1 MIDVEPD
8 AEADFLELFRDEA
21 NERLDNMVDTLL
33 ALESGHAEPDAINSL
48 FRDAHTI
55 KGGAA
60 MLGLDTVRGLAHA
73 MEDVL
78 GRARTAGEFPAR
90 LAEPLLRGTDAL
102 RRHVAGDDEVTPE
115 LLDDLAASL
124 VNASDGTPDGPAG
137 AAAPTTAAPAADRRA
152 IRVPPQKIDR
162 LLDLVAETVLHRRR
176 LEYVI
181 RSDRLVDDDET
192 VSDELDL
199 GGRLFGELK
208 DAAIQMRMLPLATI
222 TAPLPRAVRDI
233 ATAEGKD
240 VQLLIS
246 GDDTELDRVILE
258 SLSEPLV
265 HMVRN
270 AVGHGIETPTERE
283 AAGKPPR
290 ATVELCAKQRGSTVE
305 IVVSDDG
312 RGVSLEL
319 LEEARQHGSLADVLA
334 RPGFSTAAEVTELS
348 GRGVGLDAVKRY
360 VEGFGGT
367 LEVRSE
373 PGHGTEIV
381 LVLPLAL
388 ALLDVLLVERGG
400 HVFGLPLA
408 SVEEA
413 LSAEHLLS
421 LEGRPSLELR
431 GRSVHL
437 ADLADLIGL
446 AAPALPVGSPAIIVT
461 SGGRRVAVTCD
472 RLLDRDE
479 VVVKPLGPLLPS
491 ARGYLGAAIFGDG
504 RVALLLDPTSLS
516 RASASKPRLAPA
528 PAAREERLAPK
539 VLVVEDSLTVRELQR
554 SILQAAGY
562 RVEIACDGKE
572 GFDRVS
578 DDAEIDL
585 VITDLEMPKM
595 NGLDLTRA
603 IRGRA
608 ESASLPVVIV
618 TSLASDDDRQAGV
631 GAGADAYLVKR
642 SFDQQAL
649 LDTVERLV
657 GT

>member
-1 MIDVEPD
+1 MTVVEPD
-8 AEADFLELFRDEA
+8 AEAEFLGLFRDEA

-33 ALESGHAEPDAINSL
+33 VLESTGADPEAINSL

-60 MLGLDTVRGLAHA
+60 MLGLDSVRGLAHV

-78 GRARTAGEFPAR
+78 AKARSTGAFPTQ
-90 LAEPLLRGTDAL
+90 LAEPLLRGVDAL
-102 RRHVAGDDEVTPE
+102 RTHLAGDDGATPE
-115 LLDDLAASL
+115 LLEELAASL
-124 VNASDGTPDGPAG
+124 ASAFEQPNDPVG
-137 AAAPTTAAPAADRRA
+137 AAAATTAAPAAERRA
-152 IRVPPQKIDR
+152 IRVPPEKIDR
-162 LLDLVAETVLHRRR
+162 LLDLVAESVLHRRR
-176 LEYVI
+176 LEHVLGD
-181 RSDRLVDDDET
+181 DRAGDDQSI
-192 VSDELDL
+192 SDELDL

-240 VQLLIS
+240 VQFLIS
-246 GDDTELDRVILE
+246 GDDTELDRIILE

-270 AVGHGIETPTERE
+270 AVGHGVETPSERA

-290 ATVELCAKQRGSTVE
+290 ATVQLVAKQRGGTVE
-305 IVVSDDG
+305 ILVSDDG
-312 RGVSLEL
+312 RGVSAEL
-319 LEEARQHGSLADVLA
+319 IAEARRNGSLAEALA
-334 RPGFSTAAEVTELS
+334 RPGFSTASEVTELS

-373 PGHGTEIV
+373 PGNGTEII

-388 ALLDVLLVERGG
+388 ALLEVLLVERGG

-408 SVEEA
+408 SIEEA
-413 LSAEHLLS
+413 LTAENLLT
-421 LEGRPSLELR
+421 LEGKPSLQLR
-431 GRSVHL
+431 GRSIQL
-437 ADLADLIGL
+437 ADLAELVG
-446 AAPALPVGSPAIIVT
+446 APAPALPAGSPAIIVT
-461 SGGRRVAVTCD
+461 AGARRVAVMCD
-472 RLLDRDE
+472 RLLGQDE
-479 VVVKPLGPLLPS
+479 VVVKPLGALLAS
-491 ARGYLGAAIFGDG
+491 ARGYLGAAILGDG
-504 RVALLLDPTSLS
+504 RVALLLDPNSLS
-516 RASASKPRLAPA
+516 RATASKPRHAPA
-528 PAAREERLAPK
+528 PSAREQRLAPK
-539 VLVVEDSLTVRELQR
+539 ILVVEDSFTVRELQR
-554 SILQAAGY
+554 GILQAAGY
-562 RVEIACDGKE
+562 RVEIACDGRE

-585 VITDLEMPKM
+585 VITDLEMPRM
-595 NGLDLTRA
+595 NGLELTRA
-603 IRGRA
+603 IRDRP

-618 TSLASDDDRQAGV
+618 TSLGSDDDRQAGV
-631 GAGADAYLVKR
+631 DAGANAYMVKR
-642 SFDQQAL
+642 SFDQHAL

>member
-1 MIDVEPD
+1 MIDAEPD
-8 AEADFLELFRDEA
+8 ADADFLELFRDET

-33 ALESGHAEPDAINSL
+33 ALEGGRSEPDAINSL

-55 KGGAA
+55 KGGAS
-60 MLGLDTVRGLAHA
+60 MLGLDAVRGLAHA

-78 GRARTAGEFPAR
+78 GRARTAGEFPAH

-102 RRHVAGDDEVTPE
+102 RRHIAGDDEETPE
-115 LLDDLAASL
+115 LLHDLAASFA
-124 VNASDGTPDGPAG
+124 NAFDGKPDGPAD
-137 AAAPTTAAPAADRRA
+137 AAAPTTAASAADRRG

-181 RSDRLVDDDET
+181 GGDRIVDDVT

-240 VQLLIS
+240 VQLVIS
-246 GDDTELDRVILE
+246 GDGTELDRVILE

-270 AVGHGIETPTERE
+270 AVGHGIETPAERE

-290 ATVELCAKQRGSTVE
+290 ATVELCAKQCGSTVE

-312 RGVSLEL
+312 RGVPPEL
-319 LEEARQHGSLADVLA
+319 IEEARQHGSLADVLA

-348 GRGVGLDAVKRY
+348 GRGVGLDVVKRY

-388 ALLDVLLVERGG
+388 ALLEVLLVERGG

-413 LSAEHLLS
+413 LSVENLLM

-431 GRSVHL
+431 GRSVRV
-437 ADLADLIGL
+437 ADLAGLIGL
-446 AAPALPVGSPAIIVT
+446 AAPALPAGSPAIVVT
-461 SGGRRVAVTCD
+461 AGGRRVAVTCD
-472 RLLDRDE
+472 RLLDQDE
-479 VVVKPLGPLLPS
+479 VVIKPLGSLLAS
-491 ARGYLGAAIFGDG
+491 ARGYLGAAILGDG
-504 RVALLLDPTSLS
+504 RVALLLDPASLS
-516 RASASKPRLAPA
+516 RASASKPRLASA

-539 VLVVEDSLTVRELQR
+539 VLVVEDSFTVRELQR

-578 DDAEIDL
+578 SDAEIDL
-585 VITDLEMPKM
+585 VITDLEMPEM

-618 TSLASDDDRQAGV
+618 TSLGSEDDREAGV
-631 GAGADAYLVKR
+631 EAGADAYMIKR

>member
-1 MIDVEPD
+1 MSA
-8 AEADFLELFRDEA
+8 AESDPEAEFLELFRDEA
-21 NERLDNMVDTLL
+21 NERLDSLVDTLL
-33 ALESGHAEPDAINSL
+33 ALESGVADADAINSV

-60 MLGLDTVRGLAHA
+60 MVGLETVRDLAHV

-78 GRARTAGEFPAR
+78 AQARAAGEFPAQ
-90 LAEPLLRGTDAL
+90 LAEPLLRTADAL
-102 RRHVAGDDEVTPE
+102 RRHLAGDNEATPG

-124 VNASDGTPDGPAG
+124 ASAFQGKPEEQATVAE
-137 AAAPTTAAPAADRRA
+137 PTTTAAADRRA
-152 IRVPPQKIDR
+152 IRVPPEKIDR
-162 LLDLVAETVLHRRR
+162 LLDLVAETVLHGRR
-176 LEYVI
+176 LEHVI
-181 RSDRLVDDDET
+181 GDEGTGGNQT

-240 VQLLIS
+240 VHLVIR
-246 GDDTELDRVILE
+246 GDDTELDRIILE
-258 SLSEPLV
+258 SLAEPLV

-270 AVGHGIETPTERE
+270 AVGHGIEAPAERE

-290 ATVELCAKQRGSTVE
+290 ATVELSAKQRGGTVE

-312 RGVSLEL
+312 RGVSPALI
-319 LEEARQHGSLADVLA
+319 EEARLHGSLADVLA
-334 RPGFSTAAEVTELS
+334 RPGFSTATEVTELS

-367 LEVRSE
+367 LGVQSE
-373 PGHGTEIV
+373 PGNGTAIT

-388 ALLDVLLVERGG
+388 ALLEVLLVERAGN
-400 HVFGLPLA
+400 VYGLPLA
-408 SVEEA
+408 SIEEA
-413 LSAEHLLS
+413 VTAENVLT
-421 LEGRPSLELR
+421 LEGRSALELR
-431 GRSVHL
+431 GRSVQL
-437 ADLADLIGL
+437 ADLADLIG
-446 AAPALPVGSPAIIVT
+446 ATTPPLPPGSPAIIVT
-461 SGGRRVAVTCD
+461 AGGRRVAATCD
-472 RLLDRDE
+472 RLLGQDE
-479 VVVKPLGPLLPS
+479 VVVKPLGALLAS
-491 ARGYLGAAIFGDG
+491 APGYLGAAILGDG

-516 RASASKPRLAPA
+516 RASESKPRLAPA
-528 PAAREERLAPK
+528 PAPAREKGLAPK
-539 VLVVEDSLTVRELQR
+539 ILVVEDSFTVRELQR

-562 RVEIACDGKE
+562 RVEIASDGSE
-572 GFDRVS
+572 GLDRVS
-578 DDAEIDL
+578 ADPEIDL

-595 NGLDLTRA
+595 NGLELTRA
-603 IRGRA
+603 IRARP

-618 TSLASDDDRQAGV
+618 TSLGSDDDRQAGV
-631 GAGADAYLVKR
+631 EAGADAYMVKA
-642 SFDQQAL
+642 SFDQHAL

>member
-1 MIDVEPD
+1 MIDAEPD
-8 AEADFLELFRDEA
+8 ADADFLELFRDET

-33 ALESGHAEPDAINSL
+33 ALEGGRSEPDAINSL

-55 KGGAA
+55 KGGAS
-60 MLGLDTVRGLAHA
+60 MLGLDAVRGLAHA

-78 GRARTAGEFPAR
+78 GRARTAGEFPAQ

-102 RRHVAGDDEVTPE
+102 RRQVAGDGEVTPE
-115 LLDDLAASL
+115 LLESLAASL
-124 VNASDGTPDGPAG
+124 VNAFDAKADGQAE
-137 AAAPTTAAPAADRRA
+137 AAAPTTAAQVAERRA

-181 RSDRLVDDDET
+181 RSETIVDDET
-192 VSDELDL
+192 VSDELDR

-246 GDDTELDRVILE
+246 GDATELDRVILE

-270 AVGHGIETPTERE
+270 AVGHGIETPAERE
-283 AAGKPPR
+283 AAGKPPC
-290 ATVELCAKQRGSTVE
+290 ATIELCARQSGSTVE

-319 LEEARQHGSLADVLA
+319 LEQARRHGSLADVLA
-334 RPGFSTAAEVTELS
+334 RPGFTTATEVTELS

-373 PGHGTEIV
+373 PGHGTEVI

-400 HVFGLPLA
+400 HVFGVPLA

-413 LSAEHLLS
+413 LTPDNLLV

-431 GRSVHL
+431 GRSVL
-437 ADLADLIGL
+437 VADLAALIGL
-446 AAPALPVGSPAIIVT
+446 AAPALPAASPAIVVT
-461 SGGRRVAVTCD
+461 AGGRRVAVTCD
-472 RLLDRDE
+472 RLLDQDE
-479 VVVKPLGPLLPS
+479 VIVKPLGSLLVS
-491 ARGYLGAAIFGDG
+491 ARGYLGAAILSDG
-504 RVALLLDPTSLS
+504 RVALLLDPASLS
-516 RASASKPRLAPA
+516 RAKSGAPRLAAPA
-528 PAAREERLAPK
+528 QAAREKRLTPR
-539 VLVVEDSLTVRELQR
+539 VLIVEDSFTVRELQR
-554 SILQAAGY
+554 SILEAAGY
-562 RVEIACDGKE
+562 RVEIACDGEE
-572 GFDRVS
+572 GFDRIS
-578 DDAEIDL
+578 NDDDIDL

-608 ESASLPVVIV
+608 ESAALPVVIV
-618 TSLASDDDRQAGV
+618 TSLGTDDDRQAGLE
-631 GAGADAYLVKR
+631 AGADAYMVKR

>member
-1 MIDVEPD
+1 MIEVEPD
-8 AEADFLELFRDEA
+8 ADAAFLELFRDEA
-21 NERLDNMVDTLL
+21 NERLDNMVETLL
-33 ALESGHAEPDAINSL
+33 ACEAGGAEPEAINSL

-73 MEDVL
+73 IEDVL
-78 GRARTAGEFPAR
+78 TKARTAGEFPAH
-90 LAEPLLRGTDAL
+90 LAEPLLHGADAL
-102 RRHVAGDDEVTPE
+102 RRHVAGDDEVTPD

-124 VNASDGTPDGPAG
+124 SAFDGTPDDPASDT
-137 AAAPTTAAPAADRRA
+137 APATAAPAADRRS

-162 LLDLVAETVLHRRR
+162 LLDLVAETALHRRR
-176 LEYVI
+176 LEHVI
-181 RSDRLVDDDET
+181 GDDRIGDDEK

-208 DAAIQMRMLPLATI
+208 DAAIQMRLLPLATI

-233 ATAEGKD
+233 ATAQGKD
-240 VQLLIS
+240 VQFLIS
-246 GDDTELDRVILE
+246 GDDTELDRTILE

-270 AVGHGIETPTERE
+270 AVGHGIEIPSERE
-283 AAGKPPR
+283 GTGKPPR
-290 ATVELCAKQRGSTVE
+290 ATVELRAMQRGGTVE

-312 RGVSLEL
+312 RGVTAEL
-319 LEEARQHGSLADVLA
+319 LEEGRQHGSLAEVLA
-334 RPGFSTAAEVTELS
+334 RPGFSTAGEVTELS

-373 PGHGTEIV
+373 PGNGTEII

-388 ALLDVLLVERGG
+388 ALLEVLLVERGG

-413 LSAEHLLS
+413 LSAESVLT
-421 LEGRPSLELR
+421 LEGKPSIELR
-431 GRSVHL
+431 GRSVQL
-437 ADLADLIGL
+437 ADLTDLIGA
-446 AAPALPVGSPAIIVT
+446 AAPALPTGCPAIIVT
-461 SGGRRVAVTCD
+461 AGGRRVAVACD
-472 RLLDRDE
+472 RLLGQDE
-479 VVVKPLGPLLPS
+479 VVVKPLGALLAS
-491 ARGYLGAAIFGDG
+491 ARGYLGAAILGDG
-504 RVALLLDPTSLS
+504 HVALLLDPNALC
-516 RASASKPRLAPA
+516 RASVTKPRRAPA
-528 PAAREERLAPK
+528 PAVREQRLAPK
-539 VLVVEDSLTVRELQR
+539 ILVVEDSFTVRELQR

-562 RVEIACDGKE
+562 RVEIACNGRE

-585 VITDLEMPKM
+585 VITDLEMPTM
-595 NGLDLTRA
+595 NGLELTRA

-608 ESASLPVVIV
+608 ESASLPVVVV
-618 TSLASDDDRQAGV
+618 TSQGSDDDRRAGV
-631 GAGADAYLVKR
+631 EAGADAYMVKQ
-642 SFDQQAL
+642 SFDQHAL